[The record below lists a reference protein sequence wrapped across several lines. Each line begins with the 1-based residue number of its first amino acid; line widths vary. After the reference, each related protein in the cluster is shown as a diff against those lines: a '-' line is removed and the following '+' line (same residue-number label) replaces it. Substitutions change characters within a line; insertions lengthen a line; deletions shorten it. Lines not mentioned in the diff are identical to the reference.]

1 MTYRELIKQCELLNI
16 EKEAILLLIMERLN
30 LKRHELILN
39 LDNEINNNLNNDILR
54 LKSYEPVQY
63 ILGYTYFYK
72 SKFIVNKDVLIPR
85 FDTEVLVE
93 ETINIINKNFENK
106 KISIVDIGTGSG
118 CIAISLKKEIS
129 DLNVVAIDISNDAL
143 KVAKQNAKLNDVDIK
158 FIRNDLLSNIKE
170 KYDII
175 VSNPPYIDIEEN
187 IDDLVKCNEP
197 HLALYSDN
205 KGLYH
210 YEQILIQSKNNLNPN
225 GFIIFEIPANR
236 DDEILKLFNKYY
248 NNITIIKDYN
258 NLSRVV
264 IIRS

>member
-39 LDNEINNNLNNDILR
+39 LDNEINSNLNNDILR

-158 FIRNDLLSNIKE
+158 FIRNNLLSNI
-170 KYDII
+170 
-175 VSNPPYIDIEEN
+175 
-187 IDDLVKCNEP
+187 
-197 HLALYSDN
+197 
-205 KGLYH
+205 
-210 YEQILIQSKNNLNPN
+210 
-225 GFIIFEIPANR
+225 
-236 DDEILKLFNKYY
+236 
-248 NNITIIKDYN
+248 
-258 NLSRVV
+258 
-264 IIRS
+264 